1 MPLSLYDTL
10 TAKKKAFEPLRPG
23 QVGIYVCGVTVYD
36 YIHIGHARSG
46 TVFDVLVRHLRESGY
61 TVTYVR
67 NITDID
73 DKIIKRANETGEE
86 PLAVAKRFT
95 DAFHEDMTLLK
106 IAAADIEPKV
116 SDHLAEIYALIER
129 LIEKGFA
136 YQAGGDV
143 YFSVSRF
150 PGYGKLSHRSLVSL
164 AVGASGRLSEAE
176 VERKRDPADF
186 ALWKAAKPGELCWD
200 SPWGKGRPG
209 WHIECSAM
217 SMRYLGESFDLHGGG
232 LDLVFPHHENEIA
245 QSEAATGKPFAN
257 FWIHNGFVEVAKE
270 KMSKSLGNFFT
281 VRECY
286 RFVEP
291 EALRY
296 FALTVHYR
304 APLNLDWT
312 VDEAGQVSGFP
323 AVAEAERRV
332 EYIYRTQLRL
342 RAIAPKRIRDNL
354 TEVPDEIAFFHK
366 RLAAALD
373 DDLNMPVALAATHE
387 FLKQVNELAEPS
399 GRKKRPIA
407 RIAIQAAES
416 GFAVLGRVLGLGTD
430 DPSQFLSRVRERRAK
445 SRGVTL
451 SEIEDAIEQRI
462 AARRNRDFASAD
474 AIRNRLT
481 EKGIELMDG
490 PDGTTW
496 HIP

>member
-1 MPLSLYDTL
+1 MTLSLYDTL
-10 TAKKKAFEPLRPG
+10 TAKKRVFEPLRPG
-23 QVGIYVCGVTVYD
+23 HVGIYVCGVTVYD
-36 YIHIGHARSG
+36 YVHIGHARSG
-46 TVFDVLVRHLRESGY
+46 TVFDVLVRYLRESGY

-73 DKIIKRANETGEE
+73 DKIIKRANETGEQ
-86 PLAVAKRFT
+86 PLAVAERFT
-95 DAFHEDMTLLK
+95 DAFHEDMALLK
-106 IAAADIEPKV
+106 IAPADIEPKV
-116 SDHLAEIYALIER
+116 SEHLAEIHRLIER
-129 LIEKGFA
+129 LIDTGFA
-136 YQAGGDV
+136 YQTGGDV

-164 AVGASGRLSEAE
+164 AIGASGRLNEAE

-186 ALWKAAKPGELCWD
+186 ALWKAAKPGELSWD

-245 QSEAATGKPFAN
+245 QSEAATGKPFAK
-257 FWIHNGFVEVAKE
+257 FWIHNGFVEVSKE

-281 VRECY
+281 ARECY

-312 VDEAGQVSGFP
+312 VDETGQVSGFP
-323 AVAEAERRV
+323 AVEEAERRV

-342 RAIAPKRIRDNL
+342 RAIAPKRIKDDA
-354 TEVPDEIAFFHK
+354 TEVPEQIARFPK
-366 RLAAALD
+366 RMAAALD

-387 FLKQVNELAEPS
+387 FLKQVNEMAEPID
-399 GRKKRPIA
+399 RKKRPIA
-407 RIAIQAAES
+407 KDAIQAAES
-416 GFAVLGRVLGLGTD
+416 GFAALGRVLGLGTD

-445 SRGVTL
+445 SRGITV
-451 SEIEDAIEQRI
+451 SEIEEAIEQRI
-462 AARRNRDFASAD
+462 AARKSRDFASAD
-474 AIRNRLT
+474 AIRNRLA

-490 PDGTTW
+490 PEGTTW